1 MRSVALAALRL
12 RVTRLEAH
20 VDVLRESQAGRAS
33 PDYARVLGELLK
45 AREALML
52 ATDPAMAAYLS

>member
-1 MRSVALAALRL
+1 MRPAALAALRL

-33 PDYARVLGELLK
+33 SGYARVLGELLK